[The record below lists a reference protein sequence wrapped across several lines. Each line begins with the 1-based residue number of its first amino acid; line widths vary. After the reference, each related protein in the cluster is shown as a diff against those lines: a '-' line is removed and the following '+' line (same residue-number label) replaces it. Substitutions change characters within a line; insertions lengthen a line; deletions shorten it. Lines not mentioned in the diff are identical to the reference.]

1 MIYTVTFNPALDYV
15 VKVNHFTLGMVN
27 RTVQEDI
34 YYGGKGI
41 NVSTVLKNLGYDNT
55 ALGFVAGFTGDE
67 IVRGAK
73 TLGFIPD
80 FIRVEHTYTGVE
92 VGYAGMLEAQCV
104 DICQF
109 KKRIGSHIP
118 VYADVQEVHYEQLA
132 GKSIVDNAWDTVMN
146 AFADG
151 LFLGGLSCEESI
163 EIIKSVRK
171 RLGSKIPIFLSSGAT
186 GDNISEILQYYDG
199 VSVGTWVKNGNMRN
213 PIDPVRAGQFMEG
226 VKTARKLRENSRD
239 EEKL

>member
-1 MIYTVTFNPALDYV
+1 
-15 VKVNHFTLGMVN
+15 
-27 RTVQEDI
+27 
-34 YYGGKGI
+34 
-41 NVSTVLKNLGYDNT
+41 
-55 ALGFVAGFTGDE
+55 
-67 IVRGAK
+67 
-73 TLGFIPD
+73 
-80 FIRVEHTYTGVE
+80 
-92 VGYAGMLEAQCV
+92 MLEAQCV

-151 LFLGGLSCEESI
+151 LFLGGQSCEESI

-213 PIDPVRAGQFMEG
+213 PIDPERAGRFMEG
-226 VKTARKLRENSRD
+226 VKTARKLRENNRD